1 MKITKRQLRKVI
13 REYFARH
20 TVEDYVS
27 PEDRQNAAS
36 EELDLLMSKVFVGDR
51 LDVGALLKFEAKIEG
66 KRPLDVIYIMY
77 NWGHDND
84 EDVKTFAERALEN
97 LGETPEPGG
106 EFSGQSELRELLYQ
120 ILWA

>member
-27 PEDRQNAAS
+27 PEDRDKDAS
-36 EELDLLMSKVFVGDR
+36 KELDLLMSKVFVGDR
-51 LDVGALLKFEAKIEG
+51 LDVGALRKFEAKIKG

>member
-27 PEDRQNAAS
+27 PEDRDKDAS
-36 EELDLLMSKVFVGDR
+36 KELDLLMSKVFVGDR
-51 LDVGALLKFEAKIEG
+51 LDVGALRKFEAKIKG

-106 EFSGQSELRELLYQ
+106 LSL
-120 ILWA
+120 IHI